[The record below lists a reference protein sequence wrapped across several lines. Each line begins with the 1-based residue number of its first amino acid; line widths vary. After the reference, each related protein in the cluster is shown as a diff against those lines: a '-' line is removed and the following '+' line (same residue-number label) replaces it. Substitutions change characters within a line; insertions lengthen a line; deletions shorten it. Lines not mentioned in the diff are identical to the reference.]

1 LAHQIDLAMSI
12 PSSTRRSPPA
22 RATRALQAPFRIE
35 PLLAREAAMVGGHV
49 LIADAF

>member
-1 LAHQIDLAMSI
+1 MSI
-12 PSSTRRSPPA
+12 PSSSEAVATSARNSPRFRRLSA
-22 RATRALQAPFRIE
+22 SS